1 MKNKNSFLYFVII
14 ALIISL
20 VSCNKKNNANIFY
33 YHETGCL
40 NPWDDYYAADTFSYE
55 ALSQTINNF
64 LITENIEVNS
74 IEFDFD
80 STIIELCYA
89 CHCKTGRIIVASVSS
104 GNKQKMKKL
113 SFYQ

>member
-1 MKNKNSFLYFVII
+1 MKKSYLYFVII
-14 ALIISL
+14 FIGFLS
-20 VSCNKKNNANIFY
+20 SCNKMNDSNIFY
-33 YHETGCL
+33 YQETGCS

-64 LITENIEVNS
+64 LITENIEVNY

-104 GNKQKMKKL
+104 ENKQKMKKL